1 MMPALYT
8 LRTLLWMSS
17 KVHVPTIYKNRVQW
31 EEWRRREAGQKV
43 KVHQADREQF
53 NPPPLDQNARN
64 GKDNQ
69 TDVID
74 FASALSSVWNLFTI
88 SNPCS
93 VFASPFQ

>member
-1 MMPALYT
+1 MIPALYT

-53 NPPPLDQNARN
+53 NPPPWIKMQEM
-64 GKDNQ
+64 GKIIRR
-69 TDVID
+69 T
-74 FASALSSVWNLFTI
+74 
-88 SNPCS
+88 
-93 VFASPFQ
+93 